1 MTKEEMLN
9 LKLYECN
16 KKRCSGF
23 RSCDAGQCHLTSD
36 VRFAVDPENP
46 IGYEYFVMEQIDKHL
61 AELRKML
68 LDVLMQ
74 SEYYPESA
82 ATFIEYVWIFM
93 RDKLSGILEDKFKEL
108 EEDRKPPDQ
117 RQEKRRWMTALVALA
132 EQKNA

>member
-16 KKRCSGF
+16 RKRCNGF

-61 AELRKML
+61 VELRKML
-68 LDVLMQ
+68 FDALMQ

-93 RDKLSGILEDKFKEL
+93 RDKLSGILEDTFKEL
-108 EEDRKPPDQ
+108 EDDRKPPDQ
-117 RQEKRRWMTALVALA
+117 RQEKRRWMTILLSLD
-132 EQKNA
+132 K